1 MRVFAVL
8 VLALIA
14 STLIQPSTAQEKIML
29 TTEDHKEIGA
39 VLDRF
44 REGWERRD
52 MAILGSTM
60 TPDCDWVN
68 TVGMYWKGRETVVKA
83 HRILLST
90 RFKDV
95 TPTNGSHEETEIAPG
110 VALVV
115 ATSSMN
121 GFTTPDG
128 QRIPPVENRGTAV
141 MLKQN
146 GHWLIRS
153 FQNTPIDPMAAQ
165 HDPGK

>member
-1 MRVFAVL
+1 
-8 VLALIA
+8 
-14 STLIQPSTAQEKIML
+14 ML
-29 TTEDHKEIGA
+29 TPEDHKEIGA

-44 REGWERRD
+44 AEGWAKRD
-52 MAILGSTM
+52 MTILSSTM

-95 TPTNGSHEETEIAPG
+95 TPVNGSHEETEIAPD

-115 ATSSMN
+115 STSSM
-121 GFTTPDG
+121 GAFTTADG
-128 QRIPPVENRGTAV
+128 QRIPAVENRGTAV

-146 GHWLIRS
+146 GLWLIRS
-153 FQNTPIDPMAAQ
+153 FQNTPIDPIAAQ